1 MTILYVG
8 CPLPRIDGTGVMAWG
23 LEGSIKQ
30 AGIEEELDANLPVLL
45 DVKRPHLTPSRSPA
59 SCALD
64 IFLFVALVPSSYS
77 LLLHTI
83 IYHVLLF
90 LANVAIASLCATASL
105 EADKGLQLLPTL
117 IFSIRVFYCITGKLD
132 KADMVL

>member
-30 AGIEEELDANLPVLL
+30 AGIEEELGANLPVLL
-45 DVKRPHLTPSRSPA
+45 AVKQPHLTPSTSPA

-64 IFLFVALVPSSYS
+64 IFLFVALVPSSHS
-77 LLLHTI
+77 LLYILLFG
-83 IYHVLLF
+83 HVLLL
-90 LANVAIASLCATASL
+90 LANVAIASLSAIASL
-105 EADKGLQLLPTL
+105 EADKDLQLCSPN
-117 IFSIRVFYCITGKLD
+117 
-132 KADMVL
+132 VLN